1 MKRFLAYAPD
11 LESEE
16 RAIWEQAG
24 FDFVDAAIAATD
36 GEDDHLTIELALLD
50 DLSASL
56 EQLEPKA
63 FVAPMREILTTP
75 AQWERKYELRFYG
88 TSPQGWLIG
97 TKAEAPLPD
106 DWGDLLAEKKVAA
119 FAESLY
125 YYLLRD
131 VFRETAEW
139 CGHMSSAVRPL

>member
-1 MKRFLAYAPD
+1 MKRFLAYAQN

-24 FDFVDAAIAATD
+24 FDFVDIAIASTG
-36 GEDDHLTIELALLD
+36 GEDDLTIDLALLD
-50 DLSASL
+50 DPINLL
-56 EQLEPKA
+56 ESINPRM
-63 FVAPMREILTTP
+63 FVAA
-75 AQWERKYELRFYG
+75 AQTVGVAPKDWRRRYELRFYG
-88 TSPQGWLIG
+88 TSQQGWLLG

-106 DWGDLLAEKKVAA
+106 DWGELLAEENVAA
-119 FAESLY
+119 FAESIY

-139 CGHMSSAVRPL
+139 CGHMSSVVRRL

>member
-1 MKRFLAYAPD
+1 MKRFLAYAQD
-11 LESEE
+11 LGSEE
-16 RAIWEQAG
+16 QTLWEQAG
-24 FDFVDAAIAATD
+24 FDLVTDEEAAILRED
-36 GEDDHLTIELALLD
+36 GVTIDLALLD
-50 DLSASL
+50 DLSSSL
-56 EQLEPKA
+56 EQLDPKA
-63 FVAPMREILTTP
+63 FVAPMREIQTTP
-75 AQWERKYELRFYG
+75 AQWSRKYELRLYG

-106 DWGDLLAEKKVAA
+106 DWGNLLDEKNVAA

-139 CGHMSSAVRPL
+139 CGHMSSVVRRL